1 MSYHGSSKTSTTSTT
16 TTTAQRATSYQGQ
29 TAPAGYH
36 YMPNGT
42 LMLDSQMDTNNPLFE
57 KEATFDLITGFD
69 MNMSSVIEAGESR
82 SFVVTG
88 SSGATFELE
97 IISNLNEYYNF
108 NTKLFQTAKS
118 VLKEKIVGTRGFR
131 SLVKFPL
138 VTGNKQYDILIT
150 ATGDTTHA
158 KYSEARF
165 NDDSVDINFSTGSS
179 SLLMRKV
186 IYQYVD
192 LDLIINP
199 YWFNGASPWSA
210 LTNVTIAVSSG
221 VGLAEAVAFS
231 TNITVA
237 NNKALR
243 IIKQPTHQDILSFVA
258 PTIAAAPIA
267 IPGENIYPAITTAA
281 NSTADG
287 GTTVNG
293 SSTGTTVTTHV
304 VSSTIATIGDR
315 VLGNAALAAKTVT
328 VTAISGGS
336 GKTFTISEAISIAD
350 DLPLTFSNQMNYRWP
365 INNNAHVI
373 QSGFSFLPV
382 SYIVADSVIAN
393 YLDTT
398 TALAGTINEKT
409 FINRE
414 YEAVDTL
421 GLKPTITNGKVTTQA
436 GAIVFDKQQPLALAS
451 SLVKTG
457 GYGQK
462 NILRA
467 LGYDLSFSNL
477 AIALTP
483 VTTTTTA
490 AVNGSTSVPVASR
503 NGILDDVSTVSGIGI
518 TAGVVDP
525 TVDTGAGAVSGAGTL
540 VLTAAQTL
548 EDDTVL
554 TFANAGLVA
563 TITGDVQ
570 VLKAG
575 TASVVLNF
583 DIDKLLSIT

>member
-1 MSYHGSSKTSTTSTT
+1 
-16 TTTAQRATSYQGQ
+16 
-29 TAPAGYH
+29 
-36 YMPNGT
+36 
-42 LMLDSQMDTNNPLFE
+42 MLDSQMDTNNPLFE

-350 DLPLTFSNQMNYRWP
+350 DLPLTFSNQMNYRWQ
-365 INNNAHVI
+365 IDNFAHVLKP
-373 QSGFSFLPV
+373 GFIFLVAAGGFPV
-382 SYIVADSVIAN
+382 AN
-393 YLDTT
+393 SELAKYLDTT
-398 TALAGTINEKT
+398 TVLPGTKQEKVYT
-409 FINRE
+409 N
-414 YEAVDTL
+414 YEVPAVSTL
-421 GLKPTITNGKVTTQA
+421 SLTPEITNGEVTTQA
-436 GAIVFDKQQPLALAS
+436 GAITFDRQQPLSLGGLAI
-451 SLVKTG
+451 KAG
-457 GYGQK
+457 GRGQSE
-462 NILRA
+462 ILSVY
-467 LGYDLSFSNL
+467 GYDVRFTNL
-477 AIALTP
+477 AIALSP
-483 VTTTTTA
+483 ITTTTTA
-490 AVNGSTSVPVASR
+490 AVNNSTSVPVASR
-503 NGILDDVSTVSGIGI
+503 NGILDAVSTVSGIGI
-518 TAGVVDP
+518 DPTTVDP
-525 TVDTGAGAVSGAGTL
+525 TVASGAGAVSGAGTI
-540 VLTAAQTL
+540 VLSAAQTI
-548 EDDTVL
+548 EEGATL

-563 TITGDVQ
+563 TITGNIQ

-575 TASVVLNF
+575 TAGQALR
-583 DIDKLLSIT
+583 IDMESLVSIT